1 MTIRP
6 ILHHIPVCP
15 FSQRLEILLDLKQ
28 VREQVEFREVDI
40 TRPRDEGL
48 LRRTRGRTSLPVLE
62 LADGQLLRESLVI
75 LGYFDALFPDPPIA
89 RTDPWERAVEQLVCA
104 QEGPLTQR
112 GFALGMNQDPERR
125 SALLDSLLATYR
137 ELDALLVE
145 HAPRSPFLFERFGWA
160 EVVFTP
166 LFQRFW
172 FLEHYEDFRLP
183 AEPSYARVQEWVEA
197 CLRHPEAAQVSAEQV
212 VKPYHDYAFGV
223 GNGALPP
230 GRLRS
235 SFVLEPHWRDRP
247 WPARGKQGPPATDAD
262 LGLL

>member
-6 ILHHIPVCP
+6 ILHYIPVCP
-15 FSQRLEILLDLKQ
+15 FSQRLELLLDLKQ

-62 LADGQLLRESLVI
+62 LADGRLLRESLVI

-145 HAPRSPFLFERFGWA
+145 HAPPVA
-160 EVVFTP
+160 
-166 LFQRFW
+166 
-172 FLEHYEDFRLP
+172 
-183 AEPSYARVQEWVEA
+183 
-197 CLRHPEAAQVSAEQV
+197 VSV
-212 VKPYHDYAFGV
+212 
-223 GNGALPP
+223 
-230 GRLRS
+230 
-235 SFVLEPHWRDRP
+235 
-247 WPARGKQGPPATDAD
+247 
-262 LGLL
+262 